1 MYYTPKEVAD
11 MATGTGNYLNVIS
24 NPPYLVTG
32 ATACKRSIKIMKP
45 WYLSKT
51 FWFNALYLVLGVA
64 TYFGWLDFKPDTN
77 TIELASVVVAVINII
92 LRYVTTVPITL
103 KG

>member
-1 MYYTPKEVAD
+1 
-11 MATGTGNYLNVIS
+11 
-24 NPPYLVTG
+24 
-32 ATACKRSIKIMKP
+32 MKP

-51 FWFNALYLVLGVA
+51 FWFNVLYLVLGVA